1 MTALPAFELLR
12 PASLESALHAA
23 SHSRTCRKVRF
34 LAGGTDLMVNIRR
47 GMEHP
52 EMLIDLGG
60 IDSLKTIGK
69 NGDGWRIGAGVTLAQ
84 IVEHEH
90 LAALFPAVVQAA
102 GAVAAATHR
111 DMATLGGN
119 LCQNTRCVY
128 FNQSEWWRR
137 ANQYCL
143 KHRGDIC
150 HVAPSGST
158 CFAAYHGDVA
168 PALMVHDARLDIAG
182 SGGMRT
188 VELNSFFSGD
198 GKAPLLLAPDEILTA
213 IHLPAPATARS
224 IYKKAR
230 IRGAIDFPLAGV
242 AACVQMD
249 GDTLARL
256 DIALTGVDSRP
267 VLLANMDIYRGHAP
281 GPELADAIVRTVP
294 KQIQPMTSTFT
305 PPGHRRRVVSNLV
318 RQVLGQILTTA

>member
-1 MTALPAFELLR
+1 MTALPDLELLR

-23 SHSRTCRKVRF
+23 SHARTRRKVRF

-69 NGDGWRIGAGVTLAQ
+69 SDEGWRIGAGVTLTQ
-84 IVEHEH
+84 IIGHEE
-90 LAALFPAVVQAA
+90 LVSAFPALGQAA

-111 DMATLGGN
+111 NMATLGGN
-119 LCQNTRCVY
+119 LCQDTRCVY

-143 KHRGDIC
+143 KHRGDTC

-168 PALMVHDARLDIAG
+168 PALMVHDARLEIAG
-182 SGGMRT
+182 SGGLRMLA
-188 VELNSFFSGD
+188 LNGFFSGD
-198 GKAPLLLAPDEILTA
+198 GKAPLLLAPDEILVA
-213 IHLPAPATARS
+213 IHLPAKATGAS
-224 IYKKAR
+224 LYEKAR

-242 AACVQMD
+242 AARVEMD
-249 GDTLARL
+249 GETIARL
-256 DIALTGVDSRP
+256 AIALTGVDSRP
-267 VLLANMDIYRGHAP
+267 VLLPDMDIHTGRTP
-281 GPELADAIVRTVP
+281 GPELADAIARAVP

-305 PPGHRRRVVSNLV
+305 PPGHRRKVAVNMIR
-318 RQVLGQILTTA
+318 RVLGKVLTTA

>member
-12 PASLESALHAA
+12 PTSLESALHAA
-23 SHSRTCRKVRF
+23 SHARIRRNARF

-47 GMEHP
+47 GMEQP

-60 IDSLKTIGK
+60 IDSLKTISK
-69 NGDGWRIGAGVTLAQ
+69 SEDGWRIGAGVTLTR
-84 IVEHEH
+84 IVEHGQ
-90 LAALFPAVVQAA
+90 LASLFPAFAQAA

-111 DMATLGGN
+111 NMATLGGN

-128 FNQSEWWRR
+128 FNQSEWWRS

-182 SGGMRT
+182 SGGVRT
-188 VELNSFFSGD
+188 VSLNGFFSGD

-213 IHLPAPATARS
+213 IHLPATAATRS
-224 IYKKAR
+224 VYEKAR

-242 AACVQMD
+242 AARVEMN
-249 GDTLARL
+249 GDTIARL
-256 DIALTGVDSRP
+256 AIALTGVDSRP
-267 VLLANMDIYRGHAP
+267 VLLADMEMFSGREP
-281 GPELADAIVRTVP
+281 GPELANAIVRAVP
-294 KQIQPMTSTFT
+294 RQIQPMTSTFT
-305 PPGHRRRVVSNLV
+305 PPGHRRKVAINMIWR
-318 RQVLGQILTTA
+318 VLGQILTTA